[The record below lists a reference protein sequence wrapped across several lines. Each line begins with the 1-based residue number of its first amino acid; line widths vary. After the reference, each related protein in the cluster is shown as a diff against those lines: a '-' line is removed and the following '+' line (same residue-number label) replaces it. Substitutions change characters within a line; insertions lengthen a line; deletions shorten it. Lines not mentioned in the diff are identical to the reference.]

1 MKTYIITGASKGLGK
16 GLAEQCMKE
25 GNCCI
30 LLARSFSQE
39 FKDFAKITGS
49 KVIYIEVDLSVPEEA
64 QKAASQISS
73 YFHYASKEVYLINNA
88 GMIDPI
94 KPAGQ
99 LDREILEKSMN
110 LNFLAPVL
118 LSNLFI
124 SQLEK
129 KDLKKVVVNVSS
141 GAAVRPISGWSAYC
155 STKAGLEMFTRT
167 AALEQK
173 SAKFPASIVSF
184 SPGIMDTGMQEKIR
198 TAEERDFADSAI
210 FKGYKEQGLLR
221 TPELVSEKLYELIHQ
236 SEIENGKFYDI
247 KEFI

>member
-16 GLAEQCMKE
+16 GLAEQCMKK

-39 FKDFAKITGS
+39 FKDFAKITGC
-49 KVIYIEVDLSVPEEA
+49 KVIYIEADLSIPHEA
-64 QKAASQISS
+64 EKAAAKISS
-73 YFHYASKEVYLINNA
+73 HLQDATDEVYLINNA

-99 LDREILEKSMN
+99 LGRETLEKSMN

-118 LSNLFI
+118 LMNVFI
-124 SQLEK
+124 SQLED
-129 KDLKKVVVNVSS
+129 KDMKKVVVNVSS
-141 GAAVRPISGWSAYC
+141 GAALRPISGWSAYC

-173 SAKFPASIVSF
+173 SAKLQVSIISF
-184 SPGIMDTGMQEKIR
+184 SPGIMDTGMQERIR
-198 TAEERDFADSAI
+198 SAEERDFADSAM

-221 TPELVSEKLYELIHQ
+221 TPVLVSEKLYQLIHQ
-236 SEIENGKFYDI
+236 NKLENGKFYDI
-247 KEFI
+247 KELI